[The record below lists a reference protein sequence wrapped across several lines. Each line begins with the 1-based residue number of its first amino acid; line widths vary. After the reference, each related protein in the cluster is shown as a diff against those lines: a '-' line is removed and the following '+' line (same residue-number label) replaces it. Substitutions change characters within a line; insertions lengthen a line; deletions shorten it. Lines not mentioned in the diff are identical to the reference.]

1 MRDVTVIIDDD
12 MFPEFIDPEV
22 YKIEHHLEGDDSIE
36 SLARYYAEVVGKP
49 YPVTYTICNFDTV
62 PFDSIAEY
70 RAYRACAIAQR
81 KAVGCLR
88 TMEDWNQF
96 YLRLA

>member
-1 MRDVTVIIDDD
+1 M
-12 MFPEFIDPEV
+12 
-22 YKIEHHLEGDDSIE
+22 
-36 SLARYYAEVVGKP
+36 GKP

-70 RAYRACAIAQR
+70 RAYRACAIAQH
-81 KAVGCLR
+81 KASGCLR

-96 YLRLA
+96 YLRLAQRPTSLPAGKKQKQNADSKISSGSDCSVPRVDISTGDGTSRR